1 MSDAGSVA
9 QPNRPGLLDRV
20 PAGRPWLVATI
31 LLILLLLALA
41 AWLWWFRTPPVVVR
55 VVPALPVELAPEV
68 QAQAAELTRRIAA
81 LDREIGSGPAAGDSL
96 AWPAGEVLKSVVVG
110 MGGASG

>member
-20 PAGRPWLVATI
+20 PAGRLWLVATI

-41 AWLWWFRTPPVVVR
+41 AWLWWFSTPPVVVR
-55 VVPALPVELAPEV
+55 VVPALPVVLAPEV
-68 QAQAAELTRRIAA
+68 QDQAAEMSRRTEAP
-81 LDREIGSGPAAGDSL
+81 DRENEDRKNVVSG
-96 AWPAGEVLKSVVVG
+96 KSV
-110 MGGASG
+110 

>member
-1 MSDAGSVA
+1 MSCAGSVA

-20 PAGRPWLVATI
+20 PAGRLWLVATI

-68 QAQAAELTRRIAA
+68 QAQAAELTRRIEA
-81 LDREIGSGPAAGDSL
+81 LDREIASRSEEHTSELQSL
-96 AWPAGEVLKSVVVG
+96 MRISYAD
-110 MGGASG
+110 